1 MICAN
6 SISRSGAGF
15 GGDTNV
21 ITLITADDTQELE
34 IMSKFDAAN
43 VILDKLRDMSD
54 KHIKNSK

>member
-1 MICAN
+1 M
-6 SISRSGAGF
+6 
-15 GGDTNV
+15 
-21 ITLITADDTQELE
+21 TADDTQELE